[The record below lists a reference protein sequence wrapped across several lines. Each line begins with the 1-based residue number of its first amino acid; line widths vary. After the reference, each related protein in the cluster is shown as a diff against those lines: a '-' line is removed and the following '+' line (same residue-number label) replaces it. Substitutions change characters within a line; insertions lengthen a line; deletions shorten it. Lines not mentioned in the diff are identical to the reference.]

1 MGMSQSKFAEFV
13 GQPKATIARSE
24 NMAVPI
30 RVGVYFKI
38 LNQLKERGIE
48 VDTLSDEPTFTL
60 TEHYIETEKKKY
72 LERVKAKKKDVSD

>member
-1 MGMSQSKFAEFV
+1 
-13 GQPKATIARSE
+13 
-24 NMAVPI
+24 MAVPI